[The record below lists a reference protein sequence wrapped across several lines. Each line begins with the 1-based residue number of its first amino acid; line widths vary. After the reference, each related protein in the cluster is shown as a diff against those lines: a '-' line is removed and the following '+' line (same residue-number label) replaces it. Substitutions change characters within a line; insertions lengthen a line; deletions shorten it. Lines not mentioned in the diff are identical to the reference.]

1 MAVITKEELLRIPR
15 LRKHIKRKMLRI
27 EFYENKATGGAIDYK
42 ERVQSSVCDA
52 ASDCL
57 SMAVDLRAEVER
69 DINELHALVDKAAKL
84 ADTLSD
90 PLERDIVYAIY
101 VGGLLWKEAADR
113 MNYSYQRLYQKH
125 QDILKRLEV
134 VLLD

>member
-1 MAVITKEELLRIPR
+1 MSVITKEELLRIPR
-15 LRKHIKRKMLRI
+15 LRKHIKRKMQRI
-27 EFYENKATGGAIDYK
+27 ELYETRATGGAIEYK
-42 ERVQSSVCDA
+42 ERVQSSVNDS

-57 SMAVDLRAEVER
+57 STAVDLQAEVER
-69 DINELHALVDKAAKL
+69 DINELHVLVGKAAKL
-84 ADTLSD
+84 ADSLSD

-101 VGGLLWKEAADR
+101 VRGLLWKEATDR

>member
-1 MAVITKEELLRIPR
+1 MGVITKEELLRIPR
-15 LRKHIKRKMLRI
+15 LRKHIKRKMQRI
-27 EFYENKATGGAIDYK
+27 ELYETRATGGAIEYK
-42 ERVQSSVCDA
+42 ERVQSSVNDS

-57 SMAVDLRAEVER
+57 SAAVDLSAEVER
-69 DINELHALVDKAAKL
+69 DIEELHVLVGKAAKL
-84 ADTLSD
+84 ADSLSD

-101 VGGLLWKEAADR
+101 VRGLLWKAAADR

>member
-1 MAVITKEELLRIPR
+1 
-15 LRKHIKRKMLRI
+15 
-27 EFYENKATGGAIDYK
+27 
-42 ERVQSSVCDA
+42 
-52 ASDCL
+52 
-57 SMAVDLRAEVER
+57 MAVDLRAEVGR
-69 DINELHALVDKAAKL
+69 DIEELHVLVGKATKL
-84 ADTLSD
+84 ADSLSD

-101 VGGLLWKEAADR
+101 VRGLLWKAAADR

>member
-1 MAVITKEELLRIPR
+1 MSTITKEELLRIPR
-15 LRKHIKRKMLRI
+15 LRRHIKRKMQRI
-27 EFYENKATGGAIDYK
+27 ELYETKATGRAIEYK
-42 ERVQSSVCDA
+42 ERVQSSVCDS

-69 DINELHALVDKAAKL
+69 DIEELHVLVGKAAKL
-84 ADTLSD
+84 ADSLND

-101 VGGLLWKEAADR
+101 VHGLLWKVAADR

>member
-1 MAVITKEELLRIPR
+1 MGVITKEELLRIPK
-15 LRKHIKRKMLRI
+15 LRKSIARKMQRI
-27 EFYENKATGGAIDYK
+27 ELYETKATGGAIDYK
-42 ERVQSSVCDA
+42 ERVQSSVNDS

-57 SMAVDLRAEVER
+57 SMAVDLREEVGR
-69 DINELHALVDKAAKL
+69 DIEELHVLVGKAAKL
-84 ADTLSD
+84 ADSLSD

-101 VGGLLWKEAADR
+101 VRGLLWKAAADR

-125 QDILKRLEV
+125 QEILKRLEV

>member
-1 MAVITKEELLRIPR
+1 MITKEELLRIPR
-15 LRKHIKRKMLRI
+15 LRKHIKRKMQRI
-27 EFYENKATGGAIDYK
+27 ELYETRATGGAIEYK
-42 ERVQSSVCDA
+42 ERVQSSVSDS

-69 DINELHALVDKAAKL
+69 DIEELHVLVGKAAKL
-84 ADTLSD
+84 ADSLSD

-101 VGGLLWKEAADR
+101 VRGLLWKAAADR

-125 QDILKRLEV
+125 QNILKRLEV

>member
-1 MAVITKEELLRIPR
+1 MDVITKEELLRIPR
-15 LRKHIKRKMLRI
+15 LRKHIKRKMQRI
-27 EFYENKATGGAIDYK
+27 ELYETRATGGAIEYK
-42 ERVQSSVCDA
+42 ERVQSSVNDS

-57 SMAVDLRAEVER
+57 SMAVDLKAEVER
-69 DINELHALVDKAAKL
+69 DIEELHVLVGKAAKL
-84 ADTLSD
+84 ADSLSD

-101 VGGLLWKEAADR
+101 VRGLLWKAAADR

>member
-1 MAVITKEELLRIPR
+1 MSVITKEELLRIPR
-15 LRKHIKRKMLRI
+15 LRKHIKRKMQRI
-27 EFYENKATGGAIDYK
+27 ELYETKATGGAIDYK
-42 ERVQSSVCDA
+42 ERVQSSVNDS

-57 SMAVDLRAEVER
+57 SMAVDLQAEVEG
-69 DINELHALVDKAAKL
+69 DINELHVLVGKAAKL
-84 ADTLSD
+84 ADSLSD

-101 VGGLLWKEAADR
+101 VRGLLWKEAAER
-113 MNYSYQRLYQKH
+113 VNYSYQRLYQKH

>member
-1 MAVITKEELLRIPR
+1 MAVITREELMRIPK
-15 LRKHIKRKMLRI
+15 LRKHIKRKMQRI
-27 EFYENKATGGAIDYK
+27 ELYETRATGGAIEYK
-42 ERVQSSVCDA
+42 ERVQSSVRDS

-57 SMAVDLRAEVER
+57 SMAVDLRAEVGR
-69 DINELHALVDKAAKL
+69 DIEELHVLVGKAAKL
-84 ADTLSD
+84 ADSLSD

-101 VGGLLWKEAADR
+101 VRGLLWKAAADR

>member
-1 MAVITKEELLRIPR
+1 MITKEELLRIPR
-15 LRKHIKRKMLRI
+15 LRKHIKRKMQRI
-27 EFYENKATGGAIDYK
+27 ELYETKATGGAIEYK
-42 ERVQSSVCDA
+42 ERVQSSVSDS

-57 SMAVDLRAEVER
+57 SMAVDLRVEVGR
-69 DINELHALVDKAAKL
+69 DIEELHVLVGKAAKL
-84 ADTLSD
+84 ADSLND

-101 VGGLLWKEAADR
+101 VRGLLWKAAADR

>member
-1 MAVITKEELLRIPR
+1 MSVITREELLRIPR
-15 LRKHIKRKMLRI
+15 LRKHIKRKMQRI
-27 EFYENKATGGAIDYK
+27 ELYETRATGGAIEYK
-42 ERVQSSVCDA
+42 ERVQSSVNDS

-57 SMAVDLRAEVER
+57 SMVVDLQAEVER
-69 DINELHALVDKAAKL
+69 DIEELHVLVGKAAKL
-84 ADTLSD
+84 ADSLSD

-101 VGGLLWKEAADR
+101 VRGLLWKAAADR

-125 QDILKRLEV
+125 QEILKRLEV

>member
-1 MAVITKEELLRIPR
+1 MSLITKEELLRIPR
-15 LRKHIKRKMLRI
+15 LRKHIKRKMQRI
-27 EFYENKATGGAIDYK
+27 ELYETKATGGAIDYK
-42 ERVQSSVCDA
+42 ERVQSSVNLSVC
-52 ASDCL
+52 DCL
-57 SMAVDLRAEVER
+57 DYAVDLRAEVGR
-69 DINELHALVDKAAKL
+69 DIEELHVLVGKAAKL
-84 ADTLSD
+84 ADSLSD

-101 VGGLLWKEAADR
+101 VRGLLWKAAADR